1 MIEKMHE
8 QEDPPSRTSLSDVNE
23 IDGTNEEFR
32 PATTDMF
39 EFKESTYIHL
49 HGFSASENS
58 GFSAS
63 EDSCLFNT
71 LKHVCSVA
79 NSLLDD
85 YRLSTIKKLPTWAKK
100 QVNVFGIL

>member
-39 EFKESTYIHL
+39 EFKESKYIHL
-49 HGFSASENS
+49 HGLSVSEN
-58 GFSAS
+58 
-63 EDSCLFNT
+63 SCLFNT
-71 LKHVCSVA
+71 LKHVYSLA

-85 YRLSTIKKLPTWAKK
+85 YRLSTINKLPTWAKK
-100 QVNVFGIL
+100 QVYVFGIL